1 MILPADKGNA
11 TVILDKDEYSKKM
24 KSLFDDRTTYRPVS
38 RDPTTR
44 IEKKIAES
52 VRNLH
57 RLGHISDK
65 LKDSLLP
72 SYSNPPQAYGLPK
85 VHKEGTPL
93 RPIISSIG
101 SPTYR
106 LAKELARILSP
117 LTGNTTSTVKNSSH
131 FVQQLREVQVDQ
143 DDTLVSFDV
152 VSLFTKVPIDEA
164 MEVVAMRLKDD
175 DTLVERTSIPA
186 DDIISLASLCLKS
199 TFFQFEDQFYEQIE
213 GAAMGSP
220 LSPIIANIYMEH
232 FEELALTSSILQPK
246 VWWRYVD
253 DTFVIWPH
261 SQSTLP
267 LFLSHLNNI

>member
-131 FVQQLREVQVDQ
+131 FVQQLRCTYMDIFTTNYLRHTAKMAVVE
-143 DDTLVSFDV
+143 TLWQ
-152 VSLFTKVPIDEA
+152 LH
-164 MEVVAMRLKDD
+164 
-175 DTLVERTSIPA
+175 TLTVMNS
-186 DDIISLASLCLKS
+186 
-199 TFFQFEDQFYEQIE
+199 
-213 GAAMGSP
+213 
-220 LSPIIANIYMEH
+220 
-232 FEELALTSSILQPK
+232 
-246 VWWRYVD
+246 
-253 DTFVIWPH
+253 WPH
-261 SQSTLP
+261 AIG
-267 LFLSHLNNI
+267 NKC